1 VKIDD
6 NCGRW
11 LFVLVLVL
19 CGCRYNAI
27 CTIDAMGA
35 DDGDVGKSSKMLEV
49 WRVAVLLGPQQK
61 KFGHH
66 GRV

>member
-1 VKIDD
+1 VVGGDAV
-6 NCGRW
+6 
-11 LFVLVLVL
+11 VLSQEASLEWMEMV
-19 CGCRYNAI
+19 G
-27 CTIDAMGA
+27 
-35 DDGDVGKSSKMLEV
+35 GDVGESSKMLEV